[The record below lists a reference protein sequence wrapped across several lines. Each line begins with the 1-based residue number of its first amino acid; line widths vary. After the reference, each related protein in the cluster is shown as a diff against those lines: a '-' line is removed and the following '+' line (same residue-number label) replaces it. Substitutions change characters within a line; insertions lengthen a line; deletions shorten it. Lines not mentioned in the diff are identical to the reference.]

1 MAATELQQA
10 MQVAAALPE
19 LQRQEVATLEPLL
32 WRLPISDVI
41 ALREA
46 IEQRGTRSLRE
57 SLMAVRGESVRV
69 AEWHVIDGR
78 CEHKRYDVGN
88 HSRARHGEIGDP
100 TWLEAWI
107 A

>member
-1 MAATELQQA
+1 MASELQQA
-10 MQVAAALPE
+10 MQVAAALPG
-19 LQRQEVATLEPLL
+19 LQRQEVAKLEPLL
-32 WRLPISDVI
+32 WRLPIADVM

-46 IEQRGTRSLRE
+46 IERKGTRSLRE

-69 AEWHVIDGR
+69 AEWHVVDGR
-78 CEHKRYDVGN
+78 CEHKRYEVGN
-88 HSRARHGEIGDP
+88 YNRARHDEIGDA